1 MRTTS
6 WSVRVFVQETASR
19 TLDNARV
26 DPLLR
31 NCLLVLTFIL
41 IGACFSAS
49 EMALVSLRPTQVD
62 ELARRGGAGE
72 VVKNLT
78 ADSNQFLSA
87 VQVGVTIAGFFSA
100 SFGAAQITP
109 ALVPVL
115 TAAGMGDAAAL
126 AVAFIGV
133 TLLISYLS
141 VVVGELVPKRI
152 AMQSA
157 RTVAL
162 LAARP
167 LAAITAA
174 LRPVI
179 WLLGASTNGV
189 LRLLGKD
196 PAARIESVG
205 LGELRTLI
213 QAQEAL
219 GAEERRMVVDLLSVG
234 ERTVAEVMTP
244 RTEVE
249 FVAAELSLAAARKAL
264 SGLEHSR
271 YPVRRGRD
279 DDDVVGYVH
288 LRDLLA
294 PADDARTVGEIARS
308 ILLLPATVPVVS
320 ALTQMRAGHA
330 HIALVVDEYGGT
342 DGIVTLED
350 VVEEFTGQIADE
362 YDREEPAVVRRGDVV
377 VIDGLTARA
386 EVARA
391 LGHELPAGPYDT
403 LGGFVMAEL
412 GRMPRAGDVVS
423 WERLRLKVIAMDGRR
438 VGKVEVASPDPSAG
452 RHPGG
457 RGQDAC

>member
-1 MRTTS
+1 M
-6 WSVRVFVQETASR
+6 FVQETASR

>member
-1 MRTTS
+1 M
-6 WSVRVFVQETASR
+6 
-19 TLDNARV
+19 

-31 NCLLVLTFIL
+31 NSLLVLAFIL
-41 IGACFSAS
+41 VGACFSAA

-72 VVKNLT
+72 VIKRLT

-100 SFGAAQITP
+100 SFGAAQIAPELAP
-109 ALVPVL
+109 ALA
-115 TAAGMGDAAAL
+115 AAGLGEAAASVTAL
-126 AVAFIGV
+126 IGV
-133 TLLISYLS
+133 TLVISYLS

-179 WLLGASTNGV
+179 WLLGVSTNGL
-189 LRLLGKD
+189 LRMLGRD
-196 PAARIESVG
+196 PTIRSESVG
-205 LGELRTLI
+205 PGELRTLI
-213 QAQEAL
+213 LAQEGL
-219 GAEERRMVVDLLSVG
+219 GVEERRMVVDLLSVG

-249 FVAAELSLAAARKAL
+249 FACADLSVAEARAALA
-264 SGLEHSR
+264 GLEHSR

-288 LRDLLA
+288 LRDLIT
-294 PADDARTVGEIARS
+294 PADDSLTVGELARN

-320 ALTQMRAGHA
+320 ALTQMRTAHA

-350 VVEEFTGQIADE
+350 VVEEFTGPIADE
-362 YDREEPAVVRRGDVV
+362 YDREEPAVERRGDAV
-377 VIDGLTARA
+377 VIDGLAGRA
-386 EVARA
+386 EVARELGRA
-391 LGHELPAGPYDT
+391 LPDGPFDT
-403 LGGFVMAEL
+403 VGGFIMAEL
-412 GRMPRAGDVVS
+412 GRVPRAGDVVS
-423 WERLRLKVIAMDGRR
+423 CGGLRLNVVAMDGRR
-438 VGKVEVASPDPSAG
+438 VGRVQVTLPDPPAAPIQG
-452 RHPGG
+452 
-457 RGQDAC
+457 